1 MPDALEQAF
10 QNGQLNFQGDLKFP
24 CANQD
29 LRCLAAATVPARL
42 GGLFETSLRW
52 RRISNHRL
60 VCLTD
65 GQVTFRVRDSAQHN
79 EQELLPP
86 FAQ

>member
-10 QNGQLNFQGDLKFP
+10 QNGQLNFQGDLKF
-24 CANQD
+24 
-29 LRCLAAATVPARL
+29 LAQTKIFAARL

-60 VCLTD
+60 VSLTD
-65 GQVTFRVRDSAQHN
+65 GQVTLRVRDSAHHN